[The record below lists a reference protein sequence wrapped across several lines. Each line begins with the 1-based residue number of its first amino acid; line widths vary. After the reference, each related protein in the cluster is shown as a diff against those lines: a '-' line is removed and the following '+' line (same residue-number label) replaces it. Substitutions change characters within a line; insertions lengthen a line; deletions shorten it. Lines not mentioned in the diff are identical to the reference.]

1 MRVLRVLA
9 APSGAVRLDDFGHRH
24 AEMLVD
30 DDDLATRDQTVVDV
44 DVDRFA
50 DLRLQP
56 LGELEARDRTKVC
69 GEVKRMTIKPRS
81 GIPSTEIV
89 INDGTGDA
97 TVIFSGR
104 RHVAGIEHGH
114 CIVIEGVAFADANRL
129 VFLNPK
135 YSLLPMGQD

>member
-1 MRVLRVLA
+1 MKLVMGLKDAFNSKVK
-9 APSGAVRLDDFGHRH
+9 PVRELD
-24 AEMLVD
+24 AERLVN
-30 DDDLATRDQTVVDV
+30 
-44 DVDRFA
+44 RFA
-50 DLRLQP
+50 ELRLQP
-56 LGELEARDRTKVC
+56 IGELEARDRTKVC

-114 CIVIEGVAFADANRL
+114 CIIVEGVAYADANRL

-135 YSLLPMGQD
+135 YSLLPMGDQ

>member
-1 MRVLRVLA
+1 MKLVMGLKDAFNSKVK
-9 APSGAVRLDDFGHRH
+9 PVRELD
-24 AEMLVD
+24 AERL
-30 DDDLATRDQTVVDV
+30 
-44 DVDRFA
+44 VDRFA
-50 DLRLQP
+50 ELRLQP

-114 CIVIEGVAFADANRL
+114 CIVVEGVAFADANRL
-129 VFLNPK
+129 VFLNPA
-135 YSLLPMGQD
+135 YSLLPIGDS

>member
-1 MRVLRVLA
+1 MKLVMGLKDAFNSKAKPMRELDA
-9 APSGAVRLDDFGHRH
+9 ERL
-24 AEMLVD
+24 
-30 DDDLATRDQTVVDV
+30 
-44 DVDRFA
+44 VDRFA
-50 DLRLQP
+50 ELRLQP

-114 CIVIEGVAFADANRL
+114 CIVVEGVAFADANRL
-129 VFLNPK
+129 VFLNPA
-135 YSLLPMGQD
+135 YSLLPIGEG

>member
-1 MRVLRVLA
+1 MKLVMGLKDAFNSKVK
-9 APSGAVRLDDFGHRH
+9 PVRKLD
-24 AEMLVD
+24 AERL
-30 DDDLATRDQTVVDV
+30 
-44 DVDRFA
+44 VDRFA
-50 DLRLQP
+50 ELRLQP

-114 CIVIEGVAFADANRL
+114 CIIVEGVAFADANRL
-129 VFLNPK
+129 VFLNPA
-135 YSLLPMGQD
+135 YSLLPIGDE

>member
-1 MRVLRVLA
+1 MKLVMGLKDAFNSKAKPMRELDA
-9 APSGAVRLDDFGHRH
+9 ERL
-24 AEMLVD
+24 
-30 DDDLATRDQTVVDV
+30 
-44 DVDRFA
+44 VDRFA

-104 RHVAGIEHGH
+104 RHIAGIEHGH

>member
-1 MRVLRVLA
+1 MNYVMGLKDAFNSKAKPMRELDA
-9 APSGAVRLDDFGHRH
+9 ERL
-24 AEMLVD
+24 
-30 DDDLATRDQTVVDV
+30 
-44 DVDRFA
+44 VDRFA

-56 LGELEARDRTKVC
+56 IGELEARDRTKVC

-129 VFLNPK
+129 VFLNPA
-135 YSLLPMGQD
+135 YSLLPMGEG

>member
-1 MRVLRVLA
+1 MKLVMGLKDAFNSKAKPMREHDA
-9 APSGAVRLDDFGHRH
+9 ERLI
-24 AEMLVD
+24 
-30 DDDLATRDQTVVDV
+30 
-44 DVDRFA
+44 DRFSS
-50 DLRLQP
+50 LRLLP

-89 INDGTGDA
+89 INDGTGEA

-114 CIVIEGVAFADANRL
+114 CIVIEGVAYADANRL

-135 YSLLPMGQD
+135 YSLLPMGDE

>member
-1 MRVLRVLA
+1 MKLVMGLKDAFNSKAKPMRELDA
-9 APSGAVRLDDFGHRH
+9 ERL
-24 AEMLVD
+24 
-30 DDDLATRDQTVVDV
+30 
-44 DVDRFA
+44 VDRFA
-50 DLRLQP
+50 ELRLQP

-114 CIVIEGVAFADANRL
+114 CIVIEGVAYADANRL

-135 YSLLPMGQD
+135 YSLLPIGPD

>member
-1 MRVLRVLA
+1 MNCVMGLKDAFNSKAKPMREHDA
-9 APSGAVRLDDFGHRH
+9 ERLI
-24 AEMLVD
+24 
-30 DDDLATRDQTVVDV
+30 
-44 DVDRFA
+44 DRFSS
-50 DLRLQP
+50 LRLLP

-89 INDGTGDA
+89 INDGTGEA

-114 CIVIEGVAFADANRL
+114 CIVIEGVAYADANRL

-135 YSLLPMGQD
+135 YSLLPMGDE

>member
-1 MRVLRVLA
+1 MGLKDAFNSKAKPMRELDA
-9 APSGAVRLDDFGHRH
+9 ERL
-24 AEMLVD
+24 
-30 DDDLATRDQTVVDV
+30 
-44 DVDRFA
+44 VDRFA

-97 TVIFSGR
+97 TVVFSGR

>member
-1 MRVLRVLA
+1 MKFVMGIKDVFKSA
-9 APSGAVRLDDFGHRH
+9 SKPVREIDSERL
-24 AEMLVD
+24 
-30 DDDLATRDQTVVDV
+30 
-44 DVDRFA
+44 VDRFA
-50 DLRLQP
+50 ELRLQP

-114 CIVIEGVAFADANRL
+114 CIIIEGVAFADANRL
-129 VFLNPK
+129 VFLNPA
-135 YSLLPMGQD
+135 YSLLPMGEG

>member
-1 MRVLRVLA
+1 MKLVMGLKDAFNSKVK
-9 APSGAVRLDDFGHRH
+9 PVRELD
-24 AEMLVD
+24 AERL
-30 DDDLATRDQTVVDV
+30 
-44 DVDRFA
+44 VDRFA
-50 DLRLQP
+50 ELRLQP

-69 GEVKRMTIKPRS
+69 GEVRRMTIKPRS

-114 CIVIEGVAFADANRL
+114 CIIVEGVAFADANRL
-129 VFLNPK
+129 VFLNPA
-135 YSLLPMGQD
+135 YSLLPIGDE

>member
-1 MRVLRVLA
+1 MNYVMGLKDAFNSKVK
-9 APSGAVRLDDFGHRH
+9 PVRELD
-24 AEMLVD
+24 AERL
-30 DDDLATRDQTVVDV
+30 
-44 DVDRFA
+44 VDRFA
-50 DLRLQP
+50 ELRLQP

>member
-1 MRVLRVLA
+1 MKLVMGLKDAFNSKTKPMRELDA
-9 APSGAVRLDDFGHRH
+9 ERL
-24 AEMLVD
+24 
-30 DDDLATRDQTVVDV
+30 
-44 DVDRFA
+44 VDRFA
-50 DLRLQP
+50 ELRLQP

-114 CIVIEGVAFADANRL
+114 CIVVEGVAFADANRL
-129 VFLNPK
+129 VFLNPA
-135 YSLLPMGQD
+135 YSLLPIGDS

>member
-1 MRVLRVLA
+1 MNFMGLKDAFNSKAKPMRELDA
-9 APSGAVRLDDFGHRH
+9 ERL
-24 AEMLVD
+24 
-30 DDDLATRDQTVVDV
+30 
-44 DVDRFA
+44 VDRFA
-50 DLRLQP
+50 ELRLQP

>member
-1 MRVLRVLA
+1 MKLVMGLKDAFNSKAKPMRELDA
-9 APSGAVRLDDFGHRH
+9 ERL
-24 AEMLVD
+24 
-30 DDDLATRDQTVVDV
+30 
-44 DVDRFA
+44 VDRFA
-50 DLRLQP
+50 ELRLQP

-114 CIVIEGVAFADANRL
+114 CIIIEGVAFADANRL

>member
-1 MRVLRVLA
+1 MKHVMGLKDA
-9 APSGAVRLDDFGHRH
+9 FNSKAKPVRELD
-24 AEMLVD
+24 AERL
-30 DDDLATRDQTVVDV
+30 
-44 DVDRFA
+44 VDRFA
-50 DLRLQP
+50 ELRLQP

-129 VFLNPK
+129 VFLNPA
-135 YSLLPMGQD
+135 YSLLPMGEG

>member
-1 MRVLRVLA
+1 MKLVMGLKDALNSEAKPMRELDA
-9 APSGAVRLDDFGHRH
+9 ERL
-24 AEMLVD
+24 
-30 DDDLATRDQTVVDV
+30 
-44 DVDRFA
+44 VDRFA
-50 DLRLQP
+50 ELRLQP

>member
-1 MRVLRVLA
+1 MKLVMGLKDAFNSKAKPMREHDA
-9 APSGAVRLDDFGHRH
+9 ERLI
-24 AEMLVD
+24 
-30 DDDLATRDQTVVDV
+30 
-44 DVDRFA
+44 DRFSS
-50 DLRLQP
+50 LRLLP
-56 LGELEARDRTKVC
+56 LGELEARDKTKVC

-81 GIPSTEIV
+81 GIPSMEIV

-114 CIVIEGVAFADANRL
+114 CIIVEGVAYADANRL

-135 YSLLPMGQD
+135 YSLLPMGDE

>member
-1 MRVLRVLA
+1 MNCVMGLKDAFNSKAKPMREHDA
-9 APSGAVRLDDFGHRH
+9 ERLI
-24 AEMLVD
+24 
-30 DDDLATRDQTVVDV
+30 
-44 DVDRFA
+44 DRFSS
-50 DLRLQP
+50 LRLLP

-114 CIVIEGVAFADANRL
+114 CIIVEGVAYADANRL

-135 YSLLPMGQD
+135 YSLLPMGDE

>member
-1 MRVLRVLA
+1 MNYVMGLKDAFNSKAKPMRELDA
-9 APSGAVRLDDFGHRH
+9 ERL
-24 AEMLVD
+24 
-30 DDDLATRDQTVVDV
+30 
-44 DVDRFA
+44 VDRFA

>member
-1 MRVLRVLA
+1 MKLVMGLKDAFNSKVK
-9 APSGAVRLDDFGHRH
+9 PVRELD
-24 AEMLVD
+24 AERL
-30 DDDLATRDQTVVDV
+30 
-44 DVDRFA
+44 VDRFA
-50 DLRLQP
+50 ELRLQP

-81 GIPSTEIV
+81 GIPSMEIV

-114 CIVIEGVAFADANRL
+114 CIVVEGVAFADANRL
-129 VFLNPK
+129 VFLNPA
-135 YSLLPMGQD
+135 YSLLPIGDI

>member
-1 MRVLRVLA
+1 MKLVMGIKDVFKSA
-9 APSGAVRLDDFGHRH
+9 SKPVREIDSERL
-24 AEMLVD
+24 
-30 DDDLATRDQTVVDV
+30 
-44 DVDRFA
+44 VDRFA
-50 DLRLQP
+50 ELRLQP

-114 CIVIEGVAFADANRL
+114 CIVVEGVAFADANRL
-129 VFLNPK
+129 VFLNPA
-135 YSLLPMGQD
+135 YSLLPMGEG

>member
-1 MRVLRVLA
+1 MKLVMGLKDAFNSKVK
-9 APSGAVRLDDFGHRH
+9 PVRELD
-24 AEMLVD
+24 AERLVN
-30 DDDLATRDQTVVDV
+30 
-44 DVDRFA
+44 RFA
-50 DLRLQP
+50 ELRLQP
-56 LGELEARDRTKVC
+56 IGELEARDRTKVC

-114 CIVIEGVAFADANRL
+114 CIIVEGVAYADANRL

-135 YSLLPMGQD
+135 YSLLPMGDE

>member
-1 MRVLRVLA
+1 MKLVMGLKDAFNSKAKPMRELDA
-9 APSGAVRLDDFGHRH
+9 ERL
-24 AEMLVD
+24 
-30 DDDLATRDQTVVDV
+30 
-44 DVDRFA
+44 VDRFA

-104 RHVAGIEHGH
+104 RHIAGIEHGH
-114 CIVIEGVAFADANRL
+114 CIVVEGVAFADANRL
-129 VFLNPK
+129 VFLNPA
-135 YSLLPMGQD
+135 YSLLPSGDS

>member
-1 MRVLRVLA
+1 MNYVMGLKDAFNSKVK
-9 APSGAVRLDDFGHRH
+9 PVRELD
-24 AEMLVD
+24 AERLVN
-30 DDDLATRDQTVVDV
+30 
-44 DVDRFA
+44 RFA
-50 DLRLQP
+50 ELRLQP
-56 LGELEARDRTKVC
+56 IGELEARDRTKVC

-114 CIVIEGVAFADANRL
+114 CIIVEGVAYADANRL

-135 YSLLPMGQD
+135 YSLLPTGDN

>member
-1 MRVLRVLA
+1 MKLVMGLKDAFNSKAKPMRELDA
-9 APSGAVRLDDFGHRH
+9 ERL
-24 AEMLVD
+24 
-30 DDDLATRDQTVVDV
+30 
-44 DVDRFA
+44 VDRFA

-104 RHVAGIEHGH
+104 RHIAGIEHGH

-135 YSLLPMGQD
+135 YSLLPMGHH

>member
-1 MRVLRVLA
+1 MKLVMGLKDAFNSKVK
-9 APSGAVRLDDFGHRH
+9 PVRELD
-24 AEMLVD
+24 AERL
-30 DDDLATRDQTVVDV
+30 
-44 DVDRFA
+44 VDRFA
-50 DLRLQP
+50 ELRLQP

-81 GIPSTEIV
+81 GIPSMEIV

-114 CIVIEGVAFADANRL
+114 CIVVEGVAFADANRL
-129 VFLNPK
+129 VFLNPA
-135 YSLLPMGQD
+135 YSLLPIGDS

>member
-1 MRVLRVLA
+1 MKLVMGLKDAFNSKAKPMRELDA
-9 APSGAVRLDDFGHRH
+9 ERL
-24 AEMLVD
+24 
-30 DDDLATRDQTVVDV
+30 
-44 DVDRFA
+44 VDRFA

-114 CIVIEGVAFADANRL
+114 CIVIEGVAYADANRL

-135 YSLLPMGQD
+135 YSLLPMGPD

>member
-1 MRVLRVLA
+1 MKLVMGLKDAFNSKVK
-9 APSGAVRLDDFGHRH
+9 PVRELD
-24 AEMLVD
+24 AERLVN
-30 DDDLATRDQTVVDV
+30 
-44 DVDRFA
+44 RFA
-50 DLRLQP
+50 ELRLQP
-56 LGELEARDRTKVC
+56 IGELEARDRTKVC

-114 CIVIEGVAFADANRL
+114 CIIVEGVAYADANRL

-135 YSLLPMGQD
+135 YSLLPMGDN

>member
-1 MRVLRVLA
+1 MKLVMGLKDAFNSKAKPMRELDA
-9 APSGAVRLDDFGHRH
+9 ERL
-24 AEMLVD
+24 
-30 DDDLATRDQTVVDV
+30 
-44 DVDRFA
+44 VDRFA

-135 YSLLPMGQD
+135 YSLLPMGRD

>member
-1 MRVLRVLA
+1 MKLVMGLKDAFNSKAKPMRELDA
-9 APSGAVRLDDFGHRH
+9 ERL
-24 AEMLVD
+24 
-30 DDDLATRDQTVVDV
+30 
-44 DVDRFA
+44 VDRFA
-50 DLRLQP
+50 ELRLQP
-56 LGELEARDRTKVC
+56 LGELEARDRMKVC

>member
-1 MRVLRVLA
+1 MKLVMGIKDVFKSA
-9 APSGAVRLDDFGHRH
+9 SKPVREIDSERL
-24 AEMLVD
+24 
-30 DDDLATRDQTVVDV
+30 
-44 DVDRFA
+44 VDRFA
-50 DLRLQP
+50 ELRLQP
-56 LGELEARDRTKVC
+56 LSELEARDRTKVC

-114 CIVIEGVAFADANRL
+114 CIVIEGVAYADANRL

-135 YSLLPMGQD
+135 YSLLPMGPD

>member
-1 MRVLRVLA
+1 MNYVMGLKDAFNSKVK
-9 APSGAVRLDDFGHRH
+9 PVRELD
-24 AEMLVD
+24 AERL
-30 DDDLATRDQTVVDV
+30 
-44 DVDRFA
+44 VDRFA
-50 DLRLQP
+50 ELRLQP
-56 LGELEARDRTKVC
+56 IGELEARDRTKVC

-129 VFLNPK
+129 VFLNLA
-135 YSLLPMGQD
+135 YSLLPMGEG